1 VSAAKVAGEPD
12 QVIVVL
18 YWPLELVE
26 LTGVA
31 PVEGAVTP
39 AIAAVVMTFLF
50 VVIEL
55 EADEAGDV
63 RVPL

>member
-1 VSAAKVAGEPD
+1 MSAPPVFVGALKLIVA
-12 QVIVVL
+12 VI
-18 YWPLELVE
+18 ELVAVAVPIVGAP
-26 LTGVA
+26 GV
-31 PVEGAVTP
+31 PIE
-39 AIAAVVMTFLF
+39 

>member
-1 VSAAKVAGEPD
+1 LPPAKVVGEPD

-31 PVEGAVTP
+31 PAEGAVTP
-39 AIAAVVMTFLF
+39 AIAPVVMTLLF

-55 EADEAGDV
+55 EADEADEV
-63 RVPL
+63 AVPL